1 MSTPARACRAAVVV
15 LLAGLAL
22 LSGSVPAWAHSRLEG
37 SDPADGAQVA
47 VPPASVSLRFDEVV
61 QLEFS
66 VMTLIGPDGKDYH
79 TGPVREL
86 NETITVAALP
96 LGPAGEYQIGY
107 RVISGDGHPVSGATS
122 FTLTAPGPGSSAASP
137 VSTSTDG
144 SNPAV
149 PNTAPP
155 DTNGGTPIWPWA
167 LGAVLLVGGGVTL
180 ALRLGRRT

>member
-1 MSTPARACRAAVVV
+1 MPTPARARRAAVVV
-15 LLAGLAL
+15 LLTALAL
-22 LSGSVPAWAHSRLEG
+22 LSGSAPAWAHSRLEG
-37 SDPADGAQVA
+37 SDPANGARVA
-47 VPPASVSLRFDEVV
+47 SPPASVSLRFNENV
-61 QLEFS
+61 QPGFT

-107 RVISGDGHPVSGATS
+107 RVVSADGHPVSGATS
-122 FTLTAPGPGSSAASP
+122 FTLTTPGPGSSAASP
-137 VSTSTDG
+137 VTSTGG

-155 DTNGGTPIWPWA
+155 DTNGGAPIWPWF
-167 LGAVLLVGGGVTL
+167 LGAALLLGGGVMF